1 MKSCDKNIESI
12 LQFTAKM
19 IKLAEIGNAERE
31 DTGCGILYGVL
42 LSVHPAKKNA
52 NFSTT
57 LVIHRTAKLKA
68 LTNEYDSEGGFKRP
82 GLRPRNI
89 EITTSFY

>member
-1 MKSCDKNIESI
+1 MESVKEVI
-12 LQFTAKM
+12 IWQVGNVEIAD
-19 IKLAEIGNAERE
+19 IRWKLIPP
-31 DTGCGILYGVL
+31 
-42 LSVHPAKKNA
+42 LSVVHPAKKNA

-82 GLRPRNI
+82 ELRPRNI